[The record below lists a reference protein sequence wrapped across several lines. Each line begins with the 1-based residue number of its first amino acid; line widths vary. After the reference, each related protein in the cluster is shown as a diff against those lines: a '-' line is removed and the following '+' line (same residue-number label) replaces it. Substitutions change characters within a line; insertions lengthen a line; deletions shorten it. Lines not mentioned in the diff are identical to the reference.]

1 MPLIALTRDVSP
13 AIARCELTHLEREP
27 IDWARAVEQHNG
39 YERMLEQL
47 GCIVQRLPSL
57 PDNPDA
63 VFVEDT
69 AVALQE
75 LAIITR
81 PGAESRRSEI
91 ASVADALRNHRE
103 VASIEP
109 PGTLDGGDVLVVGST
124 IFVGES
130 TRTNAEGIRQL
141 GALAAPHGYLV
152 RGIQVSGCLH
162 LKSAAT
168 RVGEDTVLLNP
179 RWVEATLFGGF
190 ETIEIDDSEPAAANA
205 VSIGRELIYPTGFDR
220 TAERLERLG
229 FTIHSVE
236 MHELQKAEGAVTCCS
251 ILLS

>member
-47 GCIVQRLPSL
+47 GCIVQRLPPL

-103 VASIEP
+103 VASIES

-124 IFVGES
+124 IFVGQS

-141 GALAAPHGYLV
+141 GVLAAPHGYLV

-220 TAERLERLG
+220 TAERLERHG